1 MNYVD
6 KLSNVTV
13 LGAGGK
19 MGSGIVL
26 LTALEMARL
35 KFLPENKNKC
45 FALNAMDISPQNLEG
60 LWEYLRTQ
68 ITKVAEKSA
77 VQLREQYRD
86 NPSLVENYD
95 IIDQYV
101 KDVISVV
108 RPVSRLEASYDSK
121 LIFEAISEN
130 PELKVK
136 ILSEIWNNNNNS
148 PYFFTNTSSVPI
160 GELNKNAGL
169 EGHILGFH
177 FYNPPAVQRLVELI
191 ISDDTKDEVANF
203 AKEYARNLRKTV
215 VYSNDFA
222 GFVGNGHF
230 MRDLLYGIKE
240 AERISEE
247 IPFYEAVYAID
258 KITRDYLI
266 RPMGIFQLI
275 DYVGIDVC
283 QFILQVMKPRLGEDD
298 LHNAILDKYK
308 ESGILGGQNPDGS
321 QKDGFLQYKKGR
333 PTGIYDPDSKQYKNI
348 EDFSKKIDTQLGDIP
363 DSWKPW
369 KAIIANPDKSYIL
382 DKYFS
387 ELKTISSQGGELARN
402 YLLKSKEIG
411 LKLVADKIAK
421 TEDDVNTVML
431 TGFYHSY
438 GPINNY

>member
-45 FALNAMDISPQNLEG
+45 FVLNAMDISPQNLEG